1 MLCADLRWD
10 ELTHNLCLNNLCL
23 TDEEIRNLKYQQP
36 TKLLNSNPA
45 LVGRYFQYKVQVFFN
60 EIVLDG
66 TLGKKKKKF
75 ALPIEFQE
83 RGSPYVH
90 AFFWILD

>member
-36 TKLLNSNPA
+36 TKLLNGNPA

-66 TLGKKKKKF
+66 TLGKKKKKNLHCLLNF
-75 ALPIEFQE
+75 KKEEVLMCMPFS
-83 RGSPYVH
+83 G
-90 AFFWILD
+90 F